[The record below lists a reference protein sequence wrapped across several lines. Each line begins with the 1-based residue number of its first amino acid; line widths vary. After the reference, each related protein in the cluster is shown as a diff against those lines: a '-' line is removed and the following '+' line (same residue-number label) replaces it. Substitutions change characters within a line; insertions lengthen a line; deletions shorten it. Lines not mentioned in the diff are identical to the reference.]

1 MAACHPKAHP
11 IALGMLLED
20 LLESIDHLMTPG
32 CMASRPSADRDQ
44 GLTDISFAENLISKL
59 F

>member
-11 IALGMLLED
+11 IALGMLLEN

-32 CMASRPSADRDQ
+32 RIASRPSTDRDQ
-44 GLTDISFAENLISKL
+44 GLTGISFADDLISEL

>member
-1 MAACHPKAHP
+1 
-11 IALGMLLED
+11 MLLEN

-32 CMASRPSADRDQ
+32 CMASRPSTDRDQ
-44 GLTDISFAENLISKL
+44 GLTGISFAEDLISEL

>member
-1 MAACHPKAHP
+1 MAAGYPKAHP
-11 IALGMLLED
+11 IALGMLLEN

-32 CMASRPSADRDQ
+32 RMASRPSTDRDQ
-44 GLTDISFAENLISKL
+44 GLTGISFAENLISKL

>member
-1 MAACHPKAHP
+1 MATCHPKARP
-11 IALGMLLED
+11 IALGMLLEN

-32 CMASRPSADRDQ
+32 RMASRPSTDRDQ
-44 GLTDISFAENLISKL
+44 GLAGIPFAEDLISEL